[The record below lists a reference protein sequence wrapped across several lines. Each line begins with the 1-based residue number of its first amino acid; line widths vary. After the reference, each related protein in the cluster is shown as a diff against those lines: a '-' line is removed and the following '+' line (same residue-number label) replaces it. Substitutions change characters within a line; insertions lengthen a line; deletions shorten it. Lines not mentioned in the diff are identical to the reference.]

1 LLNGLLFRYPELA
14 QLPRAGIVH
23 RLDKETSG
31 LMVVART
38 DLAQT
43 ALVRQLQERTVG
55 RRYLAWVWGTPAAQG
70 KIQAMVARDQRDRLK
85 MAVHSIQ
92 GKPAITLY
100 RRLANGHFAQAPVSL
115 LECRLETGR
124 THQIRVHLESL
135 GFPLLGDP
143 VYRKKVPN
151 VAKDLPLHRQA
162 LHAYALSLIH
172 PESKQVVQWFRLP
185 PDDLNALLPAVGMTA
200 ADLPGEPKLEPPLA
214 S

>member
-1 LLNGLLFRYPELA
+1 
-14 QLPRAGIVH
+14 
-23 RLDKETSG
+23 
-31 LMVVART
+31 
-38 DLAQT
+38 
-43 ALVRQLQERTVG
+43 
-55 RRYLAWVWGTPAAQG
+55 
-70 KIQAMVARDQRDRLK
+70 

-100 RRLANGHFAQAPVSL
+100 RRIANGHFLQMPVSL

-143 VYRKKVPN
+143 VYRKKAPN
-151 VAKDLPLHRQA
+151 VAKELPLHRQA

-172 PESKQVVQWFRLP
+172 PESNQLVQWCRLP
-185 PDDLNALLPAVGMTA
+185 PDDLINLLPAVGMTD
-200 ADLPGEPKLEPPLA
+200 ADLPSEPKLEIPLA